1 MQQLELFLSIAE
13 QYKKYDFKIERCL
26 MTVATI
32 ESLRV
37 ARAQTDSFLGVAVEI
52 AELDAIW
59 FSRPSAG
66 NTVAWEI
73 RLVSPTPLSLLEK
86 IPDGAADADR
96 EQKLEEMETRLLDLI
111 SHRKAEIEE
120 IIADNAG
127 APDDEDDEGDL
138 DEEELNDS
146 RSDSKKKGNG
156 RFNN

>member
-1 MQQLELFLSIAE
+1 MQQLELFRSIAE

-26 MTVATI
+26 MTVTTI

-37 ARAQTDSFLGVAVEI
+37 AQAQTDSFLGVMVEI

-73 RLVSPTPLSLLEK
+73 RLVSPTPLSILEK
-86 IPDGAADADR
+86 IPNKAADADR
-96 EQKLEEMETRLLDLI
+96 DQKLEEMETRLLDLI

-120 IIADNAG
+120 IIAENAG
-127 APDDEDDEGDL
+127 APDDDEDDFDDDDFESGG
-138 DEEELNDS
+138 N
-146 RSDSKKKGNG
+146 SKNKGNG
-156 RFNN
+156 RVK